1 MFLGYENL
9 AKGSL
14 EATIIRIGRTP
25 SLYKGQETNP
35 EKNFDAFKHVI
46 SNAILLK
53 KKSED
58 NYLFHDID
66 LKQSVSFKSRSEFL
80 NDASD
85 YYELISKN
93 MIGTHYTSVA
103 FNAFLHGIFSDPYS
117 GQSYKKIVDAVGG
130 KFYSAKSDKLSGE
143 CHGALYCLT
152 QTVSGEISFD
162 DSEIYINGQPIFMY
176 HCDRLPSL
184 SYFTS
189 DVSQYDDIINIAQLI
204 LES

>member
-58 NYLFHDID
+58 FLIRFRKNT
-66 LKQSVSFKSRSEFL
+66 KKSSEG
-80 NDASD
+80 D
-85 YYELISKN
+85 
-93 MIGTHYTSVA
+93 T
-103 FNAFLHGIFSDPYS
+103 
-117 GQSYKKIVDAVGG
+117 
-130 KFYSAKSDKLSGE
+130 
-143 CHGALYCLT
+143 
-152 QTVSGEISFD
+152 
-162 DSEIYINGQPIFMY
+162 
-176 HCDRLPSL
+176 R
-184 SYFTS
+184 
-189 DVSQYDDIINIAQLI
+189 
-204 LES
+204 